1 MNLKLPALCRKYFNK
16 QKYKPHY
23 KLYLIPKTN
32 SLSEIII
39 FHMGTD
45 SKGEVVLYKIHFS
58 IIYIQYIYLVDS
70 FIHLLALIVVD
81 GFSH

>member
-1 MNLKLPALCRKYFNK
+1 M
-16 QKYKPHY
+16 
-23 KLYLIPKTN
+23 
-32 SLSEIII
+32 
-39 FHMGTD
+39 
-45 SKGEVVLYKIHFS
+45 YKIHFS

>member
-45 SKGEVVLYKIHFS
+45 SKGEVVCTRFISQLS
-58 IIYIQYIYLVDS
+58 IFNIFTS
-70 FIHLLALIVVD
+70 
-81 GFSH
+81 